1 MLDKEENDLVTRT
14 DPGTPMGNL
23 FRQFWLPALLS
34 SELPSADCDPVR
46 VMLLGEQLIA
56 FRDTTGQVGL
66 IHNNCP
72 HRGASLFFGR
82 NEESGLRCV
91 YHGWKFATDGACV
104 DMPNEPS
111 ESDFKSKVHA
121 VAYPCRER
129 NGVVWAY
136 LGPRETPPPL
146 PDLEP
151 NMLPDGR
158 YWVYALQRECNWL
171 QAVEGDFDTSHAS
184 FLHSG
189 SVQTRDTTPG
199 TFGYYM
205 ARNRA
210 PKYLVVDTPAGV
222 MYTGYRDAEP
232 GFTYHRIAQFLLP
245 ACSMTPTNVMGKRVF
260 NSFSVPMDDAHMLR
274 FYFGQIDEEDLEA
287 GRSTDEIACRFLNRG
302 YPFQFAPSG
311 TGWFDR
317 FRLVDQESNDWFVDR
332 DLQRRNDEY
341 SGLRGTV
348 IQDQAITISEGPIY
362 DRSIEHLGT
371 SDACIIR
378 IRRRLINAAT
388 ALATTGALPTGVDDA
403 TVWAVRSGGVILPS
417 ETDWVTGTEVL
428 RKAFVEHP
436 ELEADNAREQRAR
449 RLV

>member
-1 MLDKEENDLVTRT
+1 MLNKEENELVTRT
-14 DPGTPMGNL
+14 GPGTPMGNL

-34 SELPSADCDPVR
+34 SELPNPDCDPVR
-46 VMLLGEQLIA
+46 VLLLGEQLIA
-56 FRDTTGQVGL
+56 FRDSTGQVGL
-66 IHNNCP
+66 VQNNCP

-91 YHGWKFATDGACV
+91 YHGWKFAVDGACI
-104 DMPNEPS
+104 DMPNEPA
-111 ESDFKSKVHA
+111 ESDFRTKVRA
-121 VAYPCRER
+121 TGYPCRER
-129 NGVVWAY
+129 NGMIWAY
-136 LGPRETPPPL
+136 LGPRDTPPPL

-151 NMLPDGR
+151 NMLPESR

-189 SVQTRDTTPG
+189 SVQVRETTPG
-199 TFGYYM
+199 TYGYYM

-245 ACSMTPTNVMGKRVF
+245 SCSMTPTNVMGKRIF
-260 NSFSVPMDDAHMLR
+260 NSFSVPMDDEHMLR
-274 FYFGQIDEEDLEA
+274 FYFGQIDAEDLEA

-302 YPFQFAPSG
+302 YPFKFLPKG

-317 FRLVDQESNDWFVDR
+317 FRLEDQESNDWFVDR
-332 DLQRRNDEY
+332 DLQRRHEEY
-341 SGLRGTV
+341 SGLKGTV

-362 DRSIEHLGT
+362 DRSGEHLGT

-388 ALATTGALPTGVDDA
+388 ALASGGTLPAGVDDSS
-403 TVWAVRSGGVILPS
+403 VWAVRSGGVILPS
-417 ETDWVTGTEVL
+417 ETDWVAGTEDL
-428 RKAFVEHP
+428 RKAFVDHP
-436 ELEADNAREQRAR
+436 ELEADNTREQRSR
-449 RLV
+449 RLA